1 MNYLLDMLAQF
12 GGGRGD
18 PGNNIVRFLLPSIF
32 WITLAYITIKQWR
45 KERERRDIIIAAAA
59 LIGLT
64 RELLMFGIELCCNRP
79 KLFDTLHQFYP
90 PIEHAISLTASI
102 LIGYAFLQYFSP
114 LKRFPRLYLR
124 TGIAVSIIIY
134 LLTAPLWIDFLKQYP
149 EALFGK
155 FWGDMLFRVAG
166 VILTGTVIISL
177 ISAARNGIHIPNM
190 LLLAFSFLFLDE
202 FLMLINLSHND
213 SLSDIY
219 APIRH
224 NLHIWAIPMIT
235 SVYWSELKTRVM
247 KNEKR
252 LTMLN
257 DAFLS
262 FGADANKNINA
273 LTALAGELL
282 DSTCA
287 MYNRR
292 EDDLLRTIG
301 QWRLPPDYLP
311 LGEAE
316 GLICNDV
323 MKGNSDNLFVLRNLQ
338 ETSYAKS
345 DRNAL
350 KYKFQTYLGMA
361 VKKNADVVGTLCLGY
376 QRDYFPSNA
385 DKKLIGIIASA
396 VGVEEERREEKE
408 KLKKTGEELRTLSMR
423 QESARENE
431 RTLIAR
437 EIHDELGQSLTA
449 LNMDLA
455 WLRKKIPEDD
465 ALTHEKIKSM
475 AELINFTIQSVKK
488 LCTELRPSI
497 LDDFGLIAAI
507 EWHAEQFQNRT
518 GILCK
523 VTCGDIVDI
532 SNKELSTAIFRVF
545 QESLTNIARHANAT
559 IVKVRLEEEDDML
572 KMDID
577 DNGIGIIKESSN
589 SHQSFGIIGIRER
602 ILSVGGDFSIIGI
615 PNRGTILKISA
626 PLRKRGNDND
636 DKGAHN
642 R

>member
-18 PGNNIVRFLLPSIF
+18 PGNNFVRFLLPSIF
-32 WITLAYITIKQWR
+32 WATLAYITIKQWR
-45 KERERRDIIIAAAA
+45 KERERRDIIIAVAA
-59 LIGLT
+59 LIGLM

-102 LIGYAFLQYFSP
+102 LIGYAFLRYFSP
-114 LKRFPRLYLR
+114 MKRFPRLYLR
-124 TGIAVSIIIY
+124 AGIVVSIIIY

-149 EALFGK
+149 EALFGI
-155 FWGDMLFRVAG
+155 FWGDMVFRIAG
-166 VILTGTVIISL
+166 AILTGTVIISL
-177 ISAARNGIHIPNM
+177 ISAERSGTHIPNM

-202 FLMLINLSHND
+202 FLMLINIAHND
-213 SLSDIY
+213 SLSDLY

-235 SVYWSELKTRVM
+235 SVYWGELKTRVM

-257 DAFLS
+257 DAFLG
-262 FGADANKNINA
+262 FGDDANKNINA

-301 QWRLPPDYLP
+301 QWHLPPDYNP
-311 LGEAE
+311 LGKIE
-316 GLICNDV
+316 GRICSDV
-323 MKGNSDNLFVLRNLQ
+323 MKGGSDDLFVLRNIQ
-338 ETSYAKS
+338 YTPYAES
-345 DRNAL
+345 DRKVL
-350 KYKFQTYLGMA
+350 QYKLQTYLGMA
-361 VKKNADVVGTLCLGY
+361 VKKNADVIGALCLGY
-376 QRDYFPSNA
+376 LRDYFPSNA

-408 KLKKTGEELRTLSMR
+408 KLKKTGEELRTLSLH
-423 QESARENE
+423 QESAREKE

-455 WLRKKIPEDD
+455 WLRKQTPEADVR
-465 ALTHEKIKSM
+465 AHEKIKSM
-475 AELINFTIQSVKK
+475 ADLVNFTIQSVKK

-507 EWHAEQFQNRT
+507 EWQAEQFQNRT

-523 VTCGDIVDI
+523 VTCGDIGEI
-532 SNKELSTAIFRVF
+532 QHKELSTAIFRAF
-545 QESLTNIARHANAT
+545 QEALTNIARHANAT
-559 IVKVRLEEEDDML
+559 IVKVSLEEADDIL
-572 KMDID
+572 RMDID
-577 DNGIGIIKESSN
+577 DNGIGINKELSN
-589 SHQSFGIIGIRER
+589 NHQSFGIIGIRER
-602 ILSVGGDFSIIGI
+602 ILSVGGDFKIIGI

-626 PLRKRGNDND
+626 PLRKRGDDND
-636 DKGAHN
+636 DKSSHN

>member
-1 MNYLLDMLAQF
+1 MNYLLDLLAQF

-18 PGNNIVRFLLPSIF
+18 PGNNFVRFLLPSIF
-32 WITLAYITIKQWR
+32 WATLAYITIRQWQ
-45 KERERRDIIIAAAA
+45 KEREKRDIIIAVAA
-59 LIGLT
+59 LIGLV
-64 RELLMFGIELCCNRP
+64 RELLMFGMELCCNRP

-124 TGIAVSIIIY
+124 AGIAVSIIIY
-134 LLTAPLWIDFLKQYP
+134 ILTAPLWIDFLKHYP

-155 FWGDMLFRVAG
+155 FWGDMVFRVASA
-166 VILTGTVIISL
+166 ILTGTVIISL
-177 ISAARNGIHIPNM
+177 LSAERGGTRIPSM
-190 LLLAFSFLFLDE
+190 LLLAFSFMFLDE
-202 FLMLINLSHND
+202 FLMLINLAHND
-213 SLSDIY
+213 SLNHIY

-235 SVYWSELKTRVM
+235 SVYWGELRTRVM

-257 DAFLS
+257 DAFLG
-262 FGADANKNINA
+262 FGADANKNIN
-273 LTALAGELL
+273 TMTELAGELL
-282 DSTCA
+282 ESTCA

-301 QWRLPPDYLP
+301 QWRLPPDYLS
-311 LGEAE
+311 LGKAE
-316 GLICNDV
+316 GRICNDV
-323 MKGNSDNLFVLRNLQ
+323 MKGNSNDLVVLRNLQ
-338 ETSYAKS
+338 ETPYARS
-345 DRNAL
+345 DCNVL
-350 KYKFQTYLGMA
+350 QYKLQTYLGMA
-361 VKKNADVVGTLCLGY
+361 VKKNAGVIGTLCLGY
-376 QRDYFPSNA
+376 QRDYLPSNA

-396 VGVEEERREEKE
+396 VGVEEERRDEKE
-408 KLKKTGEELRTLSMR
+408 KLSKTGEELRSLSLH
-423 QESARENE
+423 QESAREDE

-437 EIHDELGQSLTA
+437 DIHDELGQSLTA
-449 LNMDLA
+449 LNMDIA

-465 ALTHEKIKSM
+465 AKAHDKIKSM
-475 AELINFTIQSVKK
+475 TELLNVTIQSVKK

-507 EWHAEQFQNRT
+507 EWQAEQFQGRT

-523 VTCGDIVDI
+523 VTCGSIGDIH
-532 SNKELSTAIFRVF
+532 NKELSTAIFRAF
-545 QESLTNIARHANAT
+545 QEALTNITRHANAT
-559 IVKVRLEEEDDML
+559 IVKVRLEEEDNML
-572 KMDID
+572 RMDID
-577 DNGIGIIKESSN
+577 DNGIGINKELSS
-589 SHQSFGIIGIRER
+589 SQQSFGIIGIRER
-602 ILSVGGDFSIIGI
+602 ILSVGGDFHIIGI

-626 PLRKRGNDND
+626 PLRKRGDDND
-636 DKGAHN
+636 DKSAHN